1 MLQQQHEK
9 AELRGRE
16 RHGDARFVYKMAR
29 HHVELPAAEGEQI
42 IFPRARRFRPRLRA
56 AHRGAP
62 QQSAHARDKLARLK
76 RLAEIIVAADFE
88 ADHLVRRVLQ
98 SREKYDRQRSP
109 ARPRRAQ
116 PAAEREA
123 VLARHHDVEQD
134 ERKSAAFERREHFRA
149 VLRALRSVAVIC
161 ERLRDKLAQLRVV
174 VDYENFRFFFAHL
187 RASRSL
193 LHSNITARHT
203 PAT

>member
-1 MLQQQHEK
+1 MPQQQHEK
-9 AELRGRE
+9 AELSRRE
-16 RHGDARFVYKMAR
+16 RHGDAGVVYKMAR
-29 HHVELPAAEGEQI
+29 HHVELPVTEGEQV
-42 IFPRARRFRPRLRA
+42 IFSRARRFRPRLRA
-56 AHRGAP
+56 VHRSAA
-62 QQSAHARDKLARLK
+62 QQRADARDKFARLK
-76 RLAEIIVAADFE
+76 RLAEVVVAADFE
-88 ADHLVRRVLQ
+88 ADDLVRRLLQ
-98 SREKYDRQRSP
+98 GRQEDDRQRSP
-109 ARPRRAQ
+109 ARSGRAQ

-123 VLARHHDVEQD
+123 VLARHHDVEQN
-134 ERKSAAFERREHFRA
+134 ERKATAFERREHLRT